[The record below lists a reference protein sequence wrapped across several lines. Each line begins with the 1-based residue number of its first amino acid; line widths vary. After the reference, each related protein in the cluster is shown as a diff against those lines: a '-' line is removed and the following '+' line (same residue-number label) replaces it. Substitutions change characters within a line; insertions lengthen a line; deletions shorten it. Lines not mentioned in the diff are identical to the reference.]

1 MSHWIHIEIDRL
13 EGTLLRI
20 LGLVER
26 RGFHIDEIDM
36 HELNEDNRILGLRV
50 RPRDD
55 TRSLIT
61 LGLQIDRL
69 YGMKRL
75 TEAPERIA
83 QAEDQGR
90 KVKKQE
96 LSA

>member
-13 EGTLLRI
+13 EGTLIRI

-36 HELNEDNRILGLRV
+36 KALNEDSRILGLKV

-55 TRSLIT
+55 SRSLIT

-69 YGMKRL
+69 YGIKRL
-75 TEAPERIA
+75 TDAQNEGA
-83 QAEDQGR
+83 QAEVTDR
-90 KVKKQE
+90 KVQKQE